1 VLACVRALRCR
12 YRRCWSPD
20 GLALLPPPQVYTQH
34 AYMRPLGVTSIMV
47 AIDEERGPQLFKTDP
62 AGYFVGYKAIAV
74 GAKDTEANNHL
85 EKKLKAGA
93 ELSAVETVRA
103 AIGALQTVLGEDFKA
118 SEVEVGLVTSGE
130 PAFRVL
136 SEQEVEEHLV
146 AISERD

>member
-1 VLACVRALRCR
+1 
-12 YRRCWSPD
+12 
-20 GLALLPPPQVYTQH
+20 
-34 AYMRPLGVTSIMV
+34 MRPLGVTSIMV

-136 SEQEVEEHLV
+136 SEQEVDEHLV